1 MPAEILL
8 SHKKTTPDTVSI
20 CVIVKNEAELLER
33 CLNSIKGAADEIVV
47 VDTGSTDNT
56 VEIAKKCGA
65 NVLCTQWRDDFAW
78 ARNLSI
84 ENAHGSWILWLDADD
99 VVPPESILLLNK
111 LKLQKPDCVFGFTI
125 RNQRPGN
132 TGSEFIQARMFP
144 NRPDIYFERRIH
156 EQVMPSAL
164 RLGMKMETRSDI
176 IIEHHGYADPATMKK
191 KALRNVKLLISDY
204 NENEP
209 DTVTT
214 VEIADSYQLIEDMDN
229 AKKWYEKTLTINNC
243 EKITPAIAGHAHLG
257 LGNILNLESKFVQAI
272 EHLMKAHMLSPWRPD
287 VLYSLAVG
295 FEQNGQADEAVNCLH
310 KILSLETQAGQVG
323 VDFRASKIKAYLR
336 LIRLLTELSRLT
348 EAETVVA
355 DAISADLNRP
365 EIYNAAGKFFIK
377 CNRLIDALRIFE
389 KSILF
394 IKEGNLEAYIGLC
407 VIYIKAD
414 KKHNAIETIEMLR
427 NDFRENVKYRA
438 FSALVKGDPLSA
450 SDSEA
455 LTQLRREFYNVF

>member
-1 MPAEILL
+1 MPVENPL
-8 SHKKTTPDTVSI
+8 SHKETTPDTLSI

-33 CLNSIKGAADEIVV
+33 CLNSIKDAANEIVV
-47 VDTGSTDNT
+47 VDTGSTDTT

-78 ARNLSI
+78 ARNLSL

-164 RLGMKMETRSDI
+164 RLGMKMETRSDV

-209 DTVTT
+209 DTVTA

-229 AKKWYEKTLTINNC
+229 AKKWYEKTLAINNC

-257 LGNILNLESKFVQAI
+257 LGNILNLESKFAQAI
-272 EHLMKAHMLSPWRPD
+272 EHLMKAHTLSPWRPD

-295 FEQNGQADEAVNCLH
+295 LEQNGQADEAVNCLH
-310 KILSLETQAGQVG
+310 KILSLEPRAGQVG

-336 LIRLLTELSRLT
+336 LIRLLTELNRIP
-348 EAETVVA
+348 EAAKVVT

-377 CNRLIDALRIFE
+377 CNRFIDALRIFE

-414 KKHNAIETIEMLR
+414 KRQNAIETIEMLK
-427 NDFRENVKYRA
+427 NDFRENAKYRA
-438 FSALVKGDPLSA
+438 FSAFVKEEPLLA
-450 SDSEA
+450 SDSET